1 MYNNLSSHHSFE
13 YSIHISKQINIP
25 PCRNPENGMWRNGK
39 RKWTLNALLVWIFV
53 SFLKT
58 ANKPRGEM
66 KICAV
71 SKYIK
76 WFKKWPF
83 CSGVSYDWCSDDDPC
98 VWCSDGPSPVLPA
111 LIIYWCVCVCEAA
124 CVSSPCRSP
133 RRCPRFWRACSCP
146 CRWSGS
152 CWWRNA
158 AAPPWRPGWSTEADG
173 AGRNTSERSGGC
185 RTAEEETETT
195 C

>member
-1 MYNNLSSHHSFE
+1 MHFSCGFL
-13 YSIHISKQINIP
+13 
-25 PCRNPENGMWRNGK
+25 CR
-39 RKWTLNALLVWIFV
+39 
-53 SFLKT
+53 LKT

-66 KICAV
+66 KTCAV

-83 CSGVSYDWCSDDDPC
+83 CSGVSYDGCSDVDPC
-98 VWCSDGPSPVLPA
+98 ARCSDGPCPVLPA
-111 LIIYWCVCVCEAA
+111 LIIYWCVCVCVKTARF
-124 CVSSPCRSP
+124 SSPCRSP

-173 AGRNTSERSGGC
+173 AGRNRSERSGGC

-195 C
+195 QTFVFNREAQINHLCSSHHIKYWNI